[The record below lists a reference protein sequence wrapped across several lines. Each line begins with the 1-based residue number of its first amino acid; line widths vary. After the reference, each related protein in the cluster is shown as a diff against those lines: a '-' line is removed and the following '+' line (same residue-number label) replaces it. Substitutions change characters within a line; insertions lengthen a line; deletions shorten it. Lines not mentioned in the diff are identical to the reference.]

1 MTPAMTQA
9 QTLAELITNNRSVKR
24 TISYLETENAERVV
38 TYGELYERA
47 LGILFHLQKLGARP
61 GDKLIIYLSNN
72 EQFLDAFWAGM
83 IGGIVPVPVALGI
96 SDEHKHKLLRIAKKL
111 GKPFIYTDRKTLE
124 RIGAFAGGAGEQT
137 TFDELAARAFYAEQ
151 VDDISKAGRIHPVK
165 PDDTAFIQF
174 SSGSTSEP
182 KGIVLTHRN
191 ILTNARGA
199 GEASEWNE
207 GDINLTW
214 MPLTHDM
221 GLIGMHIMM
230 FAHRMQLN
238 VMPTEL
244 FIRRPLLWM
253 TFASRKGVTITSSPN
268 FGYRHYLK
276 VLGDRGI
283 GELDLSRLRLIYNG
297 AEPISVELAEE
308 FMTRLAPAKLRREAM
323 YPVYGLAEATLV
335 VSFPQPP
342 GQPYEFISVNRHE
355 LAVGRKPSPLLK
367 EHADALSIMAVGQP
381 IPYSF
386 VRIAGDDD
394 LEVPEGHI
402 GHVLI
407 SGDNVTKGYFE
418 NPDANAKGFTAPDSN
433 GVRWL
438 RTGDLGLMN
447 GGKLH
452 ITGRAKEIIFVNGQN
467 YYPHDI
473 ESVAIR
479 AEGMELGK
487 VVAAGVRAK
496 GASTDDLI
504 LFVLHR
510 MDMKEFL
517 PIASMLTRLVNEH
530 TGLEVAHVVPVKR
543 IPKTTSGKIQRHLLE
558 EDYANGVYSAEL
570 AELDGL
576 RAQLEAAGG
585 AKVTSTE
592 IERRVK
598 DICDAALERN
608 IDVNDN
614 LFEIGASSLKLIE
627 IHEQVDRIYPGM
639 VDLTELFDF
648 PTIAELSRHLE
659 GKLAATV

>member
-1 MTPAMTQA
+1 MMTKAE
-9 QTLAELITNNRSVKR
+9 TLAELLTNNRGVRRGVTYIEGDNS
-24 TISYLETENAERVV
+24 ERVV
-38 TYGELYERA
+38 AYGELYERA

-61 GDKLIIYLSNN
+61 GDKLIIYLANN

-83 IGGIVPVPVALGI
+83 LGGIVPVPVALGI
-96 SDEHKHKLLRIAKKL
+96 SDEHKHKLLRIARKL
-111 GKPFIYTDRKTLE
+111 GKPFIYTDKKTLD
-124 RIGAFAGGAGEQT
+124 RIGAFAGGAGEQPVY
-137 TFDELAARAFYAEQ
+137 DGLAARAFFAEH
-151 VDDISKAGRIHPVK
+151 VADISKPGKVHDVK
-165 PDDTAFIQF
+165 PDDMAFIQF

-199 GEASEWNE
+199 GEASQWTE
-207 GDINLTW
+207 DDVNLTW

-253 TFASRKGVTITSSPN
+253 TLASRKGVTVTSSPN

-276 VLGDRGI
+276 VLGDREPGD
-283 GELDLSRLRLIYNG
+283 LDLSKVRLVYNG
-297 AEPISVELAEE
+297 AEPISVELADE
-308 FMTRLAPAKLRREAM
+308 FMTRLAPAKLRKTAM

-342 GQPYEFISVNRHE
+342 GEMYEYVSVNRHE
-355 LAVGRKPSPLLK
+355 LNVGTQPQPLPR
-367 EHADALSIMAVGQP
+367 DDSNALSIMAVGQP
-381 IPYSF
+381 IPYSK
-386 VRIAGDDD
+386 VRIADDAD
-394 LEVPEGHI
+394 QELPEDRIGHI
-402 GHVLI
+402 LI
-407 SGDNVTKGYFE
+407 AGDNVTKGYFE
-418 NPDANAKGFTAPDSN
+418 NPDANARGFTND
-433 GVRWL
+433 GWL
-438 RTGDLGLMN
+438 RTGDLGMMKA
-447 GGKLH
+447 GKLY

-473 ESVAIR
+473 ENIAIR
-479 AEGMELGK
+479 AEGLELGK
-487 VVAAGVRAK
+487 VVAAGVRVK

-510 MDMKEFL
+510 MDMKEFQPL
-517 PIASMLTRLVNEH
+517 AAKVARLVNEH

-543 IPKTTSGKIQRHLLE
+543 VPKTTSGKIQRHLLE
-558 EDYANGVYSAEL
+558 EDYVNGVYAAEL
-570 AELDGL
+570 AELDSL
-576 RAQLEAAGG
+576 RRQLEAAGG
-585 AKVTSTE
+585 RKATSGEIEAKVKE
-592 IERRVK
+592 
-598 DICDAALERN
+598 ICDAALERN
-608 IDVNDN
+608 VGVNDN

-627 IHEQVDRIYPGM
+627 IHEQMDRVYPGM

-659 GKLAATV
+659 GKLAASV

>member
-1 MTPAMTQA
+1 MMTKAE
-9 QTLAELITNNRSVKR
+9 TLAELLTNNRSVKR
-24 TISYLETENAERVV
+24 NISYLETESSERVV
-38 TYGELYERA
+38 SYGELYDRA

-61 GDKLIIYLSNN
+61 GDKLIIYLANN

-83 IGGIVPVPVALGI
+83 LGGIVPVPVALGI

-111 GKPFIYTDRKTLE
+111 GSPFIYTDRKTLD
-124 RIGAFAGGAGEQT
+124 RIGAFAGPAGEQVV
-137 TFDELAARAFYAEQ
+137 FDGLNARAFFAEQ
-151 VDDISKAGRIHPVK
+151 VDDISKPGKVHDVK
-165 PDDTAFIQF
+165 PDDMAFIQF

-182 KGIVLTHRN
+182 KGVVLTHRN
-191 ILTNARGA
+191 ILTNASGA
-199 GEASEWNE
+199 GDASRWSE
-207 GDINLTW
+207 DDVCLTW

-230 FAHRMQLN
+230 FARRMQLN
-238 VMPTEL
+238 VIPTEL

-253 TFASRKGVTITSSPN
+253 TFAARKGATVTSSPN

-276 VLGDRGI
+276 VLGDRELGD
-283 GELDLSRLRLIYNG
+283 LDLSSLRLIYNG

-308 FMTRLAPAKLRREAM
+308 FMTRLAPAKLKRTAM

-342 GQPYEFISVNRHE
+342 GEMYEYVSVDRHQLNVGKQP
-355 LAVGRKPSPLLK
+355 APLLK
-367 EHADALSIMAVGQP
+367 EHPDALSIMAVGQP
-381 IPYSF
+381 VPYSK

-394 LEVPEGHI
+394 KELPENHI
-402 GHVLI
+402 GHILI
-407 SGDNVTKGYFE
+407 AGDNVTKGYFE
-418 NPDANAKGFTAPDSN
+418 NPEANAHGFTAPDSSE
-433 GVRWL
+433 VRWL
-438 RTGDLGLMN
+438 RTGDLGMMK
-447 GGKLH
+447 GGKLF

-473 ESVAIR
+473 ESIAIR
-479 AEGMELGK
+479 AEGLELGK
-487 VVAAGVRAK
+487 VVAAGVRPK

-504 LFVLHR
+504 VFVLHR
-510 MDMKEFL
+510 MDMKEFM
-517 PIASMLTRLVNEH
+517 PVAAEVTRLVNEH

-543 IPKTTSGKIQRHLLE
+543 VPKTTSGKIQRHLLE
-558 EDYANGVYSAEL
+558 EDYVNDVYAAEL
-570 AELDGL
+570 AELASL
-576 RAQLEAAGG
+576 RAAADAAGG
-585 AKVTSTE
+585 PKVTSSE
-592 IERRVK
+592 IERRIK

-627 IHEQVDRIYPGM
+627 IHEQIDRIYPGL

-659 GKLAATV
+659 GKLAATA